1 MPRQKKTKTS
11 NGVVNNK
18 ITEIS
23 TPTEKIITKT
33 SVKKKQKSE
42 SFIARLLCFS
52 NIDASI
58 INPYYALQN
67 MIINQTYNQANYI
80 INIFIESKEEEQIYK
95 KILKPL
101 INPSNIKI
109 NFYIKSLNNIND
121 HLIGF
126 LNVEHQK
133 YNMFLYLDY
142 RITYSPTYLQNITSK
157 YNHKYDITEI
167 KTKNNFHHLN
177 DNIYNYILNNKTLD
191 ILIKNKSQASDN
203 NWISVVADNKL
214 TTSPILDE
222 EHSFLYIKEQPQQ
235 ISNKEYNTD
244 KQYAIL
250 EDEFFVLC
258 MFEHNFWS
266 SYVYLNKR
274 NNRMYNILNDD
285 HGAFEISENQILI
298 KWDTWGDEI
307 FYKKHIDDKTYFY
320 CINN

>member
-1 MPRQKKTKTS
+1 MPRQKKTKTF
-11 NGVVNNK
+11 NGAVNNK

-23 TPTEKIITKT
+23 TPTEKIIAKT
-33 SVKKKQKSE
+33 SVKKKQKPE

-58 INPYYALQN
+58 TNPYYALQN
-67 MIINQTYNQANYI
+67 IIINQTYNQANYI
-80 INIFIESKEEEQIYK
+80 INIFVESKEEEQIYK

-126 LNVEHQK
+126 LNVEYQK

-191 ILIKNKSQASDN
+191 ILIKNKSKASDN

-214 TTSPILDE
+214 TTSSILDE
-222 EHSFLYIKEQPQQ
+222 EHSFLYIKEQPQP
-235 ISNKEYNTD
+235 ILNKEYNTN

-307 FYKKHIDDKTYFY
+307 FYKKRIDDKTYFY